1 MDKLLCFLVFREG
14 EFMEYQMLIF
24 LAGGLGLF
32 LYGMKM
38 MGDGLEKAA
47 GKRLKNL
54 LEVLTTNRFIGVL
67 IGAVITAIIQSSS
80 ATTVMVVGFV
90 NAGIMSLVQATGVIM
105 GANVGTT
112 ITGQLIAF
120 NLSNIAPISTLIGVG
135 LIFFSKK
142 KSIQRLGEI
151 LAGFGILFLGLDMM
165 SNAMEPLGEIPEF
178 REMLVKFKHPLW
190 GMLAGVLMTAIIQ
203 SSSAS
208 IGILQ
213 ALAMQGIIGI
223 DGAIFMLFG
232 QNIGTCI
239 TALMASIG
247 TNVMAKRTATI
258 HLLFNVLGTVLFLAL
273 ILLGVP
279 YVQFIESLTPGN
291 LVRQIANGHT
301 LFNVFNTI
309 ILFPFSNYLV
319 KISERL
325 VKSKKED
332 IEDMQLMF
340 LDKRILETPPIAI
353 VQIGKEIDRM
363 GALAG
368 ENVKTAMK
376 AFLDR
381 DEDLIEEIYKREEL
395 INYLNMEITDYL
407 VQVNGLPLGS
417 PDSDLIG
424 RYFHVVND
432 LERIGDHSEN
442 LIEYTEYIIR
452 EGITLSETAVQGLI
466 TMKEMVLNVID
477 NALMAMRTEDREL
490 AKNVDIQEQA
500 IDDMEVQ
507 LRDAHIER
515 LINEQ
520 CSVQSGVIFL
530 DIVSNL
536 ERIADHASNLV
547 EFLLM

>member
-1 MDKLLCFLVFREG
+1 
-14 EFMEYQMLIF
+14 MEYQMLIF

-319 KISERL
+319 KISEGL

-363 GALAG
+363 GALARD
-368 ENVKTAMK
+368 NVKTAMR

-452 EGITLSETAVQGLI
+452 EGITFSETAVQGLI
-466 TMKEMVLNVID
+466 AMKEMVLNVID
-477 NALMAMRTEDREL
+477 NALAAMKTEDMRL

-507 LRDAHIER
+507 LRDAHIDR

-536 ERIADHASNLV
+536 ERIADHASNLI
-547 EFLLM
+547 EFLLI